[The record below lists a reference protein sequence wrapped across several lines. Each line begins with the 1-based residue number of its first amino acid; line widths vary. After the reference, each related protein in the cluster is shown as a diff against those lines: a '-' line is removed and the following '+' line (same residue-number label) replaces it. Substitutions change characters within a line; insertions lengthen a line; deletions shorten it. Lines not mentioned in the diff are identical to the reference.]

1 MRRWLRSLSAESW
14 TIIVVCVIDLVLTLV
29 LIERGLA
36 EEGNPLMQFYL
47 GYGVWAFVLA
57 KSVLVLA
64 PVVIMEWGRLHRP
77 RTVKLLARAG
87 IASYLGIYAG
97 MFLLIN
103 VPAIRLIQHAE
114 AVEAEAMRLEQELLF
129 RKLGKQSQ
137 AHRVPLFEPPS
148 EFHPQLA
155 SMGH

>member
-1 MRRWLRSLSAESW
+1 MRRWFRSLSVESW
-14 TIIVVCVIDLVLTLV
+14 TILLVCVIDLVLTLV
-29 LIERGLA
+29 LIEHGLA
-36 EEGNPLMQFYL
+36 EEGNPLMRFYL

-64 PVVIMEWGRLHRP
+64 PVVILEWGRLYRP

-103 VPAIRLIQHAE
+103 VPAMSLLQRAE
-114 AVEAEAMRLEQELLF
+114 VVEAETMRMQQELRH

-137 AHRVPLFEPPS
+137 VYGPYTFERDLV
-148 EFHPQLA
+148 FHA
-155 SMGH
+155 RFAATGY